1 MLAQVPTQRTSER
14 MLLSSLLLVLL
25 FVCEVVENGVQMKP
39 RHAAQQNLSCAAR
52 RRKQF
57 AYGSKCESEMD

>member
-14 MLLSSLLLVLL
+14 MLLSSLLVLL
-25 FVCEVVENGVQMKP
+25 FVCEMVEYGVQMKS
-39 RHAAQQNLSCAAR
+39 RNAAQQNLSSAAR